1 MTKEQIAYI
10 NNELQQIY
18 TRGIDSVHMANALLA
33 LEKAYTEA
41 VEKEQAQKDSKTE
54 F

>member
-1 MTKEQIAYI
+1 MTKEQIVYI

-18 TRGIDSVHMANALLA
+18 TRGIDTVHMANALLA

-41 VEKEQAQKDSKTE
+41 VEAEKSSELEKIKS
-54 F
+54 